1 VNNSMAAI
9 VQIDSDL
16 ANAIAGIVLAAAN
29 TGLIDAVTSDQYRAA
44 LMPAS
49 QTIVRKF
56 TWIIPAV
63 TQTAQTPGV
72 VALCDDGNIYETTD
86 VTATP
91 VVWVAKGGAPQ
102 T

>member
-1 VNNSMAAI
+1 MANVI
-9 VQIDSDL
+9 QIDADL
-16 ANAIAGIVLAAAN
+16 ANAIAGVLLAAAN
-29 TGLIDAVTSDQYRAA
+29 TGLIDSGTSGQYRAA
-44 LMPAS
+44 LMPHT

-72 VALCDDGNIYETTD
+72 VALCDDGALYETTD
-86 VTATP
+86 ITATP